1 MNKPDGAGYVDAA
14 TFVAA
19 TMMRPSKL
27 GMESGNQPGGL
38 FRRALHGF
46 VYGICT
52 GYFGITPPA
61 PEKELRFLGW
71 FAAVLALLA
80 LVGAGFGWL
89 LIGMVFKR

>member
-1 MNKPDGAGYVDAA
+1 MPLHRCRYNDAS
-14 TFVAA
+14 
-19 TMMRPSKL
+19 SKL
-27 GMESGNQPGGL
+27 RMESGSQPAGL

-52 GYFGITPPA
+52 GYFGITPPP

-80 LVGAGFGWL
+80 LLGAGFGWL